1 MKSYRGLVKKNYADE
16 EVESEGSWALSY
28 GDMIT
33 LLLSFFMIYFTTDFK
48 EQKVE
53 KLNRHMSFSIE
64 GALPVAPV
72 AGSVSANEK
81 SFEKMPDMKM
91 ANVEVT
97 SFDDQLVI
105 SFGALSF
112 FNSGSVTVHPAGEK
126 ILKGFAQKFLPY
138 AGNYRISVKGFTD
151 KRKVRRPQQ
160 GIFRKYEDNLEL
172 SALRSLAAMRIL
184 QSAGIPLN
192 RMEIAGVGE
201 LKAINKI
208 LPDSKGIDE
217 SKLNAISRTIVIVV
231 KAEKESWL

>member
-1 MKSYRGLVKKNYADE
+1 
-16 EVESEGSWALSY
+16 
-28 GDMIT
+28 MIT

-64 GALPVAPV
+64 GALPASTG
-72 AGSVSANEK
+72 AGSTTQTGHKKENL
-81 SFEKMPDMKM
+81 PDLKM

-97 SFDDQLVI
+97 SFDDQMVI
-105 SFGALSF
+105 SFGAVSF
-112 FNSGSVTVHPAGEK
+112 FDSGSVQVHPSGQQ
-126 ILKGFAQKFLPY
+126 ILKAFAQKFLPY

-151 KRKVRRPQQ
+151 KRKVRKSKE
-160 GIFRKYEDNLEL
+160 GDFRKYEDNLEL

-184 QSAGIPLN
+184 QNAGIPLN

-208 LPDSKGIDE
+208 LPDTQGLEE